1 MSSFAWCWTRL
12 WSKPACDLC
21 CSWHWPWLWC
31 VARHTGPFD
40 ARGRSLRG
48 ACVWSVGVASSSWIW
63 PSAGTGSWW
72 LSIAVLHTAPEACT
86 QWRSCRLHSFPE
98 LLAMQCGFVHDD
110 ELVPAVHF
118 LKEGPYIAVEGLFG
132 RRVCH
137 EYGSVHTD
145 DGGELIALEDQAEGH
160 EAIRVSHGD
169 AHQLA
174 GQHVLQHGAY
184 WGQPMIPCAFTT
196 PVGGVSCSV
205 LREWPLFGS
214 TKDKLSLNLSRHLPN
229 CTMFDH
235 FPDYSLPLFRWL
247 KVKFPNKQADK

>member
-1 MSSFAWCWTRL
+1 MASQNSWPCSVVSS
-12 WSKPACDLC
+12 
-21 CSWHWPWLWC
+21 H
-31 VARHTGPFD
+31 
-40 ARGRSLRG
+40 
-48 ACVWSVGVASSSWIW
+48 
-63 PSAGTGSWW
+63 
-72 LSIAVLHTAPEACT
+72 
-86 QWRSCRLHSFPE
+86 SCIKVS
-98 LLAMQCGFVHDD
+98 HDD
-110 ELVPAVHF
+110 ELVPAVY
-118 LKEGPYIAVEGLFG
+118 LLEEGPYIAVEGLFG

-145 DGGELIALEDQAEGH
+145 DGGELIALEDKAEGH

-184 WGQPMIPCAFTT
+184 WGQPMIPCAFAT
-196 PVGGVSCSV
+196 PVGGVPCSV

-247 KVKFPNKQADK
+247 KVKFRNKRADK